1 MDVRRRALVRV
12 LVAGLLVPLGV
23 VAPAGAAPPEGIAVG
38 CGDTVTGPAYLATDL
53 DCDGVGLRLGA
64 DASLDLAG
72 HVLDGGGS
80 GTGVLVTNP
89 AGGGAQSVSGGTLR
103 GWDVAVRSDD
113 VWPSESGASAD
124 RQVVDVTFRDN
135 VTAVGWGREGP
146 WWGTLAVHG
155 SRFVDNGLA
164 IESFFFGEVTA
175 DGSTFARNAEVVVI
189 RASRVALRGAHV
201 RDNDV
206 VVGFV
211 GEGDVAVEDS
221 VLVGNRV
228 VVSGEKQW
236 GGVRI
241 ERSTVRGSDVVVAP
255 GGIESNTWLVDDVLT
270 DNAVVVDLA
279 GESGGVVGSTFRR
292 NGVAVRAS
300 APEAWFTPFQVLD
313 STFRHNGD
321 AIVTTGAVELGGN
334 LVTHSSGWGI
344 LAPGAV
350 DLGGNVAFGNA
361 REPQCTGVVC
371 ASRPRS

>member
-1 MDVRRRALVRV
+1 MDVRRVLVRG

-23 VAPAGAAPPEGIAVG
+23 AAPAWAAAPEGVAVG

-53 DCDGVGLRLGA
+53 DCDGVGVRLGA

-113 VWPSESGASAD
+113 VWPPESEASVD

-135 VTAVGWGREGP
+135 VTAVGWGRDP
-146 WWGTLAVHG
+146 AWWGTLAVHG
-155 SRFVDNGLA
+155 SRFVGNDLA
-164 IESFFFGEVTA
+164 VESFFHGQVTA
-175 DGSTFARNAEVVVI
+175 DGSTFARNAEVVVA
-189 RASRVALRGAHV
+189 RASRVVLRGADL

-206 VVGFV
+206 VVALV
-211 GEGDVAVEDS
+211 GEGDVLVEDS
-221 VLVGNRV
+221 VLVRNRV
-228 VVSGEKQW
+228 VVGGTKQW
-236 GGVRI
+236 GSVRI
-241 ERSTVRGSDVVVAP
+241 ERSTVRRSDVVVAP
-255 GGIESNTWLVDDVLT
+255 GGVESSTWLVDDVLT
-270 DNAVVVDLA
+270 DNAVVVDLV

-300 APEAWFTPFQVLD
+300 APAEGLGPFQVLD
-313 STFRHNGD
+313 STFRRNGD
-321 AIVTTGAVELGGN
+321 AILTTGPVELGGN
-334 LVTHSSGWGI
+334 LVTHSTGWGV

-350 DLGGNVAFGNA
+350 DLGGNVASGNGH
-361 REPQCTGVVC
+361 EPQCTGVVC